1 MDEFSENVKSE
12 INKNKLKITQINDYK
27 MKLNTKQR

>member
-12 INKNKLKITQINDYK
+12 INENKLQITQINDYK
-27 MKLNTKQR
+27 IKLNTKQR